1 MSQLVVHD
9 PARRHEPRRGPLR
22 DGRRL
27 MVAFDVKT
35 ERSRPLSEAERNA
48 LEQYLA
54 QVTTG

>member
-1 MSQLVVHD
+1 
-9 PARRHEPRRGPLR
+9 
-22 DGRRL
+22 